1 MDEIQRV
8 EKELKIK
15 MSLICQAANIRLDEW
30 ELNAQLYEALLKSP
44 NNEVL
49 EELCSEYDALIMYL
63 QMLGHTPSRNFY
75 WFHELTKAKK
85 TINSDE

>member
-49 EELCSEYDALIMYL
+49 EELCNEYDSLIAYL
-63 QMLGHTPSRNFY
+63 QMLGHTPSRSFY